1 MESPTGIIP
10 EEFMYPQRLGDVMRR
25 LIELPGAS
33 HEKLDV
39 LMGWA
44 KEVGVKLSASQKDA
58 VRESGYDR

>member
-10 EEFMYPQRLGDVMRR
+10 ESMMYPQKLGEVMQRLKD
-25 LIELPGAS
+25 LPAS
-33 HEKLDV
+33 SDEKMNV
-39 LMGWA
+39 FMGWA

>member
-10 EEFMYPQRLGDVMRR
+10 ESLMYPQKLGEVMDLLKRT
-25 LIELPGAS
+25 PGS
-33 HEKLDV
+33 SDEKMNV

-58 VRESGYDR
+58 VRDSGYDR